1 MTLTTQFYTLI
12 AMIGMGS
19 CFGAALD
26 TYQHFLKRAERKRW
40 IVFFHDL
47 FFWLIQALLI
57 FYVLLNVNEGELRF
71 YSLLALLCGF
81 AGYQALLKNGYMR
94 ILGLLIRIVTEI
106 IRLIRKIVDVI
117 LVKPVIIIVTSL
129 IFLVKMIISF
139 LLSFLKMGFRVILFT
154 LKIFIYS
161 PVRWALRLVFN
172 MLPVS
177 FGVKIKKAA
186 SFVEGIFTKITNS
199 IKTFPA
205 KWKRKDD

>member
-1 MTLTTQFYTLI
+1 MTLTVQFYTLI

-26 TYQHFLKRAERKRW
+26 TYQLFLKRAERKRW

-47 FFWLIQALLI
+47 FFWLVQALLV

-81 AGYQALLKNGYMR
+81 AGYQALLKNGYMKV
-94 ILGLLIRIVTEI
+94 LGLMIHIITGI
-106 IRLIRKIVDVI
+106 IRLFRKIIGVI

-129 IFLVKMIISF
+129 IFLVKMIISALSSLLWLGLRIILKTLNIF
-139 LLSFLKMGFRVILFT
+139 L
-154 LKIFIYS
+154 YS
-161 PVRWALRLVFN
+161 PVKWVIRLIYR

-177 FGVKIKKAA
+177 IAVKIKKAA

-199 IKTFPA
+199 IKTFPT
-205 KWKRKDD
+205 KWKNKDE

>member
-1 MTLTTQFYTLI
+1 MTLTVQFYTLI

-47 FFWLIQALLI
+47 FFWLVQALLV

-81 AGYQALLKNGYMR
+81 AGYQALLKNGYMQV
-94 ILGLLIRIVTEI
+94 LGLMIHIITGI
-106 IRLIRKIVDVI
+106 IRLFRKIIGVI

-129 IFLVKMIISF
+129 IFLVKMIISALSS
-139 LLSFLKMGFRVILFT
+139 LLGLGLRIILKT
-154 LKIFIYS
+154 LKIFLYS
-161 PVRWALRLVFN
+161 PVKWVIRLIYR

-177 FGVKIKKAA
+177 IAVKIKKAA

-199 IKTFPA
+199 IKTFPT
-205 KWKRKDD
+205 KWKNKDE